1 MRFLFV
7 ALAVAVAL
15 LYFTV
20 GLRFGYVTLTPTH
33 LLNAQGENRYAFEVY
48 DEGKSVGVRGTCS
61 VRSGKATLRLLDPR
75 GTQVA
80 GQTCPKG
87 EWSLSLM
94 GGGQPGIYRLSVEF
108 DRYSG
113 TMDLKEVRREGR

>member
-33 LLNAQGENRYAFEVY
+33 LLNAQGENKYAFELY
-48 DEGKSVGVRGTCS
+48 EADKNVGVRGTCS
-61 VRSGKATLRLLDPR
+61 VRSGKAVVRLLDPS

-87 EWSLSLM
+87 EWSLNLL
-94 GGGQPGIYRLSVEF
+94 GGGKLGVYRLTVEF

-113 TMDLKEVRREGR
+113 TLDLKEARQ